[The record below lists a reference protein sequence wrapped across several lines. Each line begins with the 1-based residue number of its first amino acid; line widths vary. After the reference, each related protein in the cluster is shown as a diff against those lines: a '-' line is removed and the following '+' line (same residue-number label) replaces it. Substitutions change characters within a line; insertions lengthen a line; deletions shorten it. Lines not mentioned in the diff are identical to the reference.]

1 MFLFRAELV
10 AAILKQGGLMH
21 SESNPGA
28 ATPYS
33 LYKLY
38 SKQAAATANPYTLRQ
53 VDGGLNFSSIISSHR
68 PDAAQQ
74 QQSLLNPQ
82 QTQLQSLLAA
92 QLGAPTG
99 GSMRR
104 RDDSPPRAS
113 FKVLSVGKGAS
124 IGTQSAA
131 GITLSLSS
139 LRS

>member
-1 MFLFRAELV
+1 
-10 AAILKQGGLMH
+10 MH

-28 ATPYS
+28 ATPHS
-33 LYKLY
+33 LYRLY

-53 VDGGLNFSSIISSHR
+53 VDGGLNFSSIVSTHR
-68 PDAAQQ
+68 PDEA

-82 QTQLQSLLAA
+82 QAQLQSLLAA
-92 QLGAPTG
+92 QLHAPTG

-113 FKVLSVGKGAS
+113 FKVLSVSKGLSNANPATS
-124 IGTQSAA
+124 

>member
-1 MFLFRAELV
+1 
-10 AAILKQGGLMH
+10 MH

-53 VDGGLNFSSIISSHR
+53 VDGGLNFSSIVSAQR
-68 PDAAQQ
+68 ADEAQQ
-74 QQSLLNPQ
+74 QPLLNSQ

-92 QLGAPTG
+92 RLNAPTAGG

-104 RDDSPPRAS
+104 RDDSPPRAA
-113 FKVLSVGKGAS
+113 FKVLSVAKGPS
-124 IGTQSAA
+124 GGTQTAS